1 MQADATA
8 WRAESTRERD
18 EWKSE
23 HMRLSA
29 RAHANAEDVFA
40 LVSQKLPTLTKR
52 ARVTDNKNK
61 PDQCGFRAIS
71 FSISASVCAR

>member
-1 MQADATA
+1 MVYFSRLKGDAHQL
-8 WRAESTRERD
+8 E
-18 EWKSE
+18 
-23 HMRLSA
+23 
-29 RAHANAEDVFA
+29 AHANAEDVFA

-71 FSISASVCAR
+71 FSISASVRAR